1 MPEILLALIGN
12 AEFRALVEGVAV
24 KVVAEI
30 FHRRAIDPAYLAK
43 SDAAFAA
50 HASAT
55 TDEEKQNALKGLQS
69 LFASQ

>member
-1 MPEILLALIGN
+1 MEVVALLLAN
-12 AEFRALVEGVAV
+12 PEFRSLVESLAV

-30 FHRRAIDPAYLAK
+30 FHRRAVDPAYLAK